1 MITSFGLPV
10 TLTAGRNLFSGLL
23 NLPRDPRAA
32 VILTTGLTAA
42 IAMFLARRVR
52 HRYASRRRP
61 NS

>member
-10 TLTAGRNLFSGLL
+10 SLIAGRNLISGLL
-23 NLPRDPRAA
+23 NLPRDPVVAL
-32 VILTTGLTAA
+32 ILTTGLTVT
-42 IAMFLARRVR
+42 IAGCLAGPVR